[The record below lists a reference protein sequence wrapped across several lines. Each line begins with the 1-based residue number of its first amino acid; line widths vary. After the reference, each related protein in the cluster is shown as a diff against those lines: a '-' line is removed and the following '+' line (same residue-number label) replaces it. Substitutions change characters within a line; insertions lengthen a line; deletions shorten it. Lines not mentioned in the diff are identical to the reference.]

1 MANKPLKKKYPTD
14 TSDSRNTTRG
24 RDEILTGTPKR
35 RVDIN
40 YKTLK
45 DADGYP
51 TGYSDRTKTVT
62 KFSRGA
68 TGIESEVVKSKTKK
82 VSDSR
87 GFSKDGYAPQVQKK
101 GGTVKKVT
109 SAKKKK

>member
-24 RDEILTGTPKR
+24 RDELLTGTPKR

-40 YKTLK
+40 YVTQK
-45 DADGYP
+45 DEDGYP
-51 TGYSDRTKTVT
+51 TGYSNRTKTVT
-62 KFSRGA
+62 KFTRGA
-68 TGIESEVVKSKTKK
+68 DGLIPEVVKSKTEK

-87 GFSKDGYAPQVQKK
+87 GSGKDAYAPQVQKK
-101 GGTVKKVT
+101 VGTIKKVT
-109 SAKKKK
+109 PIKKKK